1 MLYDVLIIGSGIAG
15 LSAAYEA
22 LSRDARV
29 AVVSKSNFLRSNS
42 SLASGGINAALGN
55 MQEDSIE
62 EHFADTLKGS
72 DFSANKQALK
82 IMCQKAPDAIKKLE
96 EIGVPFDRIGERI
109 AQRPFG
115 GAGKKRTCYVADKT
129 GGAIVQAYMKSLKHE
144 NLTFIKDH
152 MLLSLISYKGEIA
165 GVSLLDKATS
175 RVTVIAAK
183 AVVLASG
190 GYSALYHG
198 YSTNVQD
205 ITGDGHAA
213 ALRAGL
219 ELKNCEFVQFHPTGF
234 AKSGELV
241 SEAARGEGGYLV
253 NKEGERFTDEL
264 QTRDKLARAIASEIK
279 KGEKV
284 YIDLRH
290 IAPEIIEQKLPSL
303 QKAALMK
310 EGIDITKELLEIKPV
325 AHYCMGGIS
334 ADIDGKSGLGGLFVC
349 GEAAYNGV
357 HGANRLGGNSLLE
370 AEVFGSLIGANAAE
384 YARKS
389 DYRPIDYE
397 VVAKDMNLVEH
408 IIKGENLYNIM
419 SIKRN
424 LGKTMYEN
432 VGIFRSEK
440 SLLKA
445 FDYIKYLRRLTVNLH
460 CNNKERE
467 FNMELGAILEIRNM
481 LLVAEATIMSALARE
496 ESRGSHYRE
505 DFPEKNDKKFGA
517 PSCTKEVKSGYLNV
531 SFEKEGLLKTIRD
544 FLRH

>member
-15 LSAAYEA
+15 LAAAHEA
-22 LSRDARV
+22 LSSGVRV
-29 AVVSKSNFLRSNS
+29 AVVSKGNFLRSNS

-55 MQEDSIE
+55 MESDSVQ
-62 EHFADTLKGS
+62 EHFSDTFKGS
-72 DFSANKQALK
+72 DFSADRQVLK
-82 IMCQKAPDAIKKLE
+82 LMCHKAPEAIKKLE
-96 EIGVPFDRIGERI
+96 SIGVSFDKVGEKI

-129 GGAIVQAYMKSLKHE
+129 GGAIVQGYMKNLKHE

-183 AVVLASG
+183 AVVLATG
-190 GYSALYHG
+190 GYSAIYHG
-198 YSTNVQD
+198 FSTNIQD
-205 ITGDGHAA
+205 ISGDAHAA

-219 ELKNCEFVQFHPTGF
+219 MLKNCEFVQFHPTGF
-234 AKSGELV
+234 AKSGDLV

-253 NKEGERFTDEL
+253 NQNQERFTDEL

-279 KGEKV
+279 KGNKV

-290 IAPEIIEQKLPSL
+290 LDPKTIEQKLPSL

-310 EGIDITKELLEIKPV
+310 EGVDITKELLEIKPV
-325 AHYCMGGIS
+325 AHYCMGGIAS
-334 ADIDGKSGLGGLFVC
+334 DIDGKTSMKGLFVC
-349 GEAAYNGV
+349 GEVAYNGV

-370 AEVFGSLIGANAAE
+370 AEVFGSIIGKNSAE
-384 YARKS
+384 YALRS

-424 LGKTMYEN
+424 LGNTMYKN
-432 VGIFRSEK
+432 VGIFRSEE

-445 FDYIKYLRRLTVNLH
+445 FDYIKYLRRLVVNLH

-467 FNMELGAILEIRNM
+467 FNMELSAILEIRNM
-481 LLVAEATIMSALARE
+481 LLVAEATIMSALGRE
-496 ESRGSHYRE
+496 ESRGSHYRD
-505 DFPEKNDKKFGA
+505 DFPEKNDKDFAA
-517 PSCTKEVKSGYLNV
+517 PSSIKELKNGYLKV
-531 SFEKEGLLKTIRD
+531 EFEKEGLLKSIRD
-544 FLRH
+544 FLKH

>member
-42 SLASGGINAALGN
+42 SLASGGINAAFGN
-55 MQEDSIE
+55 MQEDSVE
-62 EHFADTLKGS
+62 EHFEDTLKGS
-72 DFSANKQALK
+72 DFSANKQALRS
-82 IMCQKAPDAIKKLE
+82 MCQKAPSAIKKLE
-96 EIGVPFDRIGERI
+96 EIGVPFDRIGEKI

-183 AVVLASG
+183 ALVLASG

-198 YSTNVQD
+198 HSTNVQD

-253 NKEGERFTDEL
+253 NQNGERFTDEL

-279 KGEKV
+279 KGDKV

-290 IAPEIIEQKLPSL
+290 IAPQSIEQKLPSL

-325 AHYCMGGIS
+325 AHYCMGGIGV
-334 ADIDGKSGLGGLFVC
+334 DIDGRCALGGLFVC

-397 VVAKDMNLVEH
+397 IVAKDMNLVEH

-424 LGKTMYEN
+424 LGRTMYEN

-481 LLVAEATIMSALARE
+481 LLIAEATIMSALARE
-496 ESRGSHYRE
+496 ESRGSHFRE

-517 PSCTKEVKSGYLNV
+517 PSSAKEIKSGYLSV
-531 SFEKEGLLKTIRD
+531 SFEKEGVLKTIRD